1 MYIRM
6 TRGAWLNKST
16 EIMAVVGS
24 CGYALSKSLPVQVK
38 NHVTT
43 SKFRKTLCTLF

>member
-6 TRGAWLNKST
+6 TRVKQKHKL
-16 EIMAVVGS
+16 MAVFGS
-24 CGYALSKSLPVQVK
+24 CGYVLSKSLPVQVK

-43 SKFRKTLCTLF
+43 SNFRKTLCTLF